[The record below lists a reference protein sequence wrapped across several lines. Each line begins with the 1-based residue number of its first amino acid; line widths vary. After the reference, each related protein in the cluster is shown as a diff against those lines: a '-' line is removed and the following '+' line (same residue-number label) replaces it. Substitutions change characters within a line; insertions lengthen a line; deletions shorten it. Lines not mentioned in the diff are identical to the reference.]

1 MLQRYYSTQINS
13 QLKKGPKGLEG
24 QTRENVVSI
33 DGPKAIKTVTTY
45 NAKGRVVKRV
55 TRKLKPAERH
65 RILAGKFVPRL
76 FADCCGPVR
85 KTRNIKKKHI

>member
-13 QLKKGPKGLEG
+13 QLVKGPGGLEG

-33 DGPKAIKTVTTY
+33 DGAKASKTVTTY

-55 TRKLKPAERH
+55 TRKLKPAERR
-65 RILAGKFVPRL
+65 RILAGTFVPRL
-76 FADCCGPVR
+76 FADCCDRPS
-85 KTRNIKKKHI
+85 KTMKAKSK

>member
-13 QLKKGPKGLEG
+13 QLKRGLKGLEG

-33 DGPKAIKTVTTY
+33 DGAKASKTVTTY

-55 TRKLKPAERH
+55 TRKLKPAERR
-65 RILAGKFVPRL
+65 RILAGTFVPRL
-76 FADCCGPVR
+76 FADCCGRPS
-85 KTRNIKKKHI
+85 KTMKAKSK